1 MVKIVGVRFKPAG
14 KIYYFD
20 PGDLRLDIGNDVIVE
35 TARGLEYGMIV
46 IRPKLVKEEDL
57 ISPLKPIIRVA
68 SDDDS
73 ETYLENKVKTK
84 EAFDICD
91 EKIKDHKLEMY
102 LIDCEY
108 TFDRNKLI
116 FYFTADG
123 RIDFRELVKDLAA
136 IFKTRIE
143 LRQIGVRDE
152 AKILNAIGPC
162 GRSLCCS
169 TWIGEFMPVS
179 IKMAKDQG
187 LSLNPAK
194 ISGVCGRLFCCLKY
208 EAQGYADAVKKM
220 PSVGWLVKDL
230 FTEKKGKVIEVNHLL
245 ENIKVE
251 FEDKTVGVLAEGDY
265 KVIKASKK
273 DNIQQANQEKLDKE
287 ALAELKNL
295 KEKSRLESEQYN
307 GNKFVG
313 K

>member
-1 MVKIVGVRFKPAG
+1 MPGLTG

-20 PGDLRLDIGNDVIVE
+20 PGDLKIETGNDVIVE
-35 TARGLEYGMIV
+35 TARGLEYGMVV

-57 ISPLKPIIRVA
+57 ISPLKPIIRIA
-68 SDDDS
+68 SDDDA

-84 EAFDICD
+84 EAYDICD
-91 EKIKDHKLEMY
+91 EKIKDHDLEMY

-230 FTEKKGKVIEVNHLL
+230 FTEKKGKVIDVNHLL

-273 DNIQQANQEKLDKE
+273 DNSQQANQEKLNKE
-287 ALAELKNL
+287 ALAELKKL
-295 KEKSRLESEQYN
+295 EREK
-307 GNKFVG
+307 
-313 K
+313 

>member
-1 MVKIVGVRFKPAG
+1 M
-14 KIYYFD
+14 
-20 PGDLRLDIGNDVIVE
+20 DIGNDVIVE

-46 IRPKLVKEEDL
+46 IRPRMVKEEDL

-68 SDDDS
+68 NNDDA

-84 EAFDICD
+84 EAYDICE

-116 FYFTADG
+116 FYFTTDG

-162 GRSLCCS
+162 GRPLCCS

-179 IKMAKDQG
+179 IKMAKEQG

-208 EAQGYADAVKKM
+208 EAQGYADAVKRM
-220 PSVGWLVKDL
+220 PSVGWLVKDN
-230 FTEKKGKVIEVNHLL
+230 FTDRKAKVTDVNHLL
-245 ENIKVE
+245 ETIKVE
-251 FEDKTVGVLAEGDY
+251 YEDKTVGVLAEGDY
-265 KVIKASKK
+265 KIIKASKK
-273 DNIQQANQEKLDKE
+273 DNAQAANQEKLDKE
-287 ALAELKNL
+287 ALAELKKL
-295 KEKSRLESEQYN
+295 EREK
-307 GNKFVG
+307 
-313 K
+313 

>member
-20 PGDLRLDIGNDVIVE
+20 PGDLKIETGNDVIVE
-35 TARGLEYGMIV
+35 TARGLEYGMVV
-46 IRPKLVKEEDL
+46 IRPKLIKEEDL
-57 ISPLKPIIRVA
+57 ISPLKPIIRIA
-68 SDDDS
+68 SDDDA

-84 EAFDICD
+84 EAYDICD
-91 EKIKDHKLEMY
+91 EKIKDHDLEMY

-230 FTEKKGKVIEVNHLL
+230 FTEKKGKVIDVNHLL

-273 DNIQQANQEKLDKE
+273 DNSQQANQEKLDKE
-287 ALAELKNL
+287 TLAELKKL
-295 KEKSRLESEQYN
+295 EREK
-307 GNKFVG
+307 
-313 K
+313 

>member
-20 PGDLRLDIGNDVIVE
+20 PGDLKIETGNDVIVE
-35 TARGLEYGMIV
+35 TARGLEYGMVV

-57 ISPLKPIIRVA
+57 ISPLKPIIRIA
-68 SDDDS
+68 SDDDA

-84 EAFDICD
+84 EAYDICD
-91 EKIKDHKLEMY
+91 EKIKDHDLEMY

-230 FTEKKGKVIEVNHLL
+230 FTEKKGKVIDVNHLL

-273 DNIQQANQEKLDKE
+273 DNRQQANQEKLDKE
-287 ALAELKNL
+287 ALAELKKL
-295 KEKSRLESEQYN
+295 EREK
-307 GNKFVG
+307 
-313 K
+313 

>member
-20 PGDLRLDIGNDVIVE
+20 PGDLKIETGNDVIVE
-35 TARGLEYGMIV
+35 TARGLEYGMVV
-46 IRPKLVKEEDL
+46 IRPKLIKEEDL
-57 ISPLKPIIRVA
+57 ISPLKPIIRIA
-68 SDDDS
+68 SDDDA

-84 EAFDICD
+84 EAYDICD
-91 EKIKDHKLEMY
+91 EKIKDHDLEMY

-143 LRQIGVRDE
+143 LRQIGVRDK

-230 FTEKKGKVIEVNHLL
+230 FTEKKGKVIDVNHLL

-273 DNIQQANQEKLDKE
+273 DNSQQANQEKLDKE
-287 ALAELKNL
+287 ALAELKKL
-295 KEKSRLESEQYN
+295 EREK
-307 GNKFVG
+307 
-313 K
+313 

>member
-20 PGDLRLDIGNDVIVE
+20 PGDLKIETGNDVIVE
-35 TARGLEYGMIV
+35 TARGLEYGMVV
-46 IRPKLVKEEDL
+46 IRPKLIKEEDL
-57 ISPLKPIIRVA
+57 ISPLKPIIRIA
-68 SDDDS
+68 SDDDA

-84 EAFDICD
+84 EAYDICD
-91 EKIKDHKLEMY
+91 EKIKDHDLEMY

-230 FTEKKGKVIEVNHLL
+230 FTEKKGKVIDVNHLL

-273 DNIQQANQEKLDKE
+273 DNSQQANQEKLDKE
-287 ALAELKNL
+287 ALAELKKL
-295 KEKSRLESEQYN
+295 EREK
-307 GNKFVG
+307 
-313 K
+313 

>member
-1 MVKIVGVRFKPAG
+1 MIKIVGVRFKPAG

-20 PGDLRLDIGNDVIVE
+20 PAEFDLNIGDDVIVE
-35 TARGLEYGMIV
+35 TSRGLEYGMAVVGPKMVEENDIV
-46 IRPKLVKEEDL
+46 
-57 ISPLKPIIRVA
+57 SPLKPIIRIA
-68 SDDDS
+68 NDEDN
-73 ETYLENKVKTK
+73 EIFIENKLKTK
-84 EAFDICD
+84 EAHEICE
-91 EKIKDHKLEMY
+91 EKIREHDLKMF
-102 LIDCEY
+102 LINCEY

-162 GRSLCCS
+162 GRPLCCA

-187 LSLNPAK
+187 LSLNPTK

-208 EAQGYADAVKKM
+208 ESQGYADAIKSM
-220 PSVGWLVKDL
+220 PSAGWIVKDL
-230 FTEKKGKVIEVNHLL
+230 FDDRKAKVIEPNYLL
-245 ENIKVE
+245 ETIKVE
-251 FEDKTVGVLAEGDY
+251 YEDKSIGVLSEGDY
-265 KVIKASKK
+265 KVVKAFRK
-273 DNIQQANQEKLDKE
+273 DNQKSGNPDEKLDRE
-287 ALAELKNL
+287 ALEELK
-295 KEKSRLESEQYN
+295 RLEQE
-307 GNKFVG
+307 K
-313 K
+313 

>member
-1 MVKIVGVRFKPAG
+1 MVNIVGVRFKPAG

-20 PGDLRLDIGNDVIVE
+20 PVDIDIKLGQDVIVE

-46 IRPKLVKEEDL
+46 IEPKAVAKEDL
-57 ISPLKPIIRVA
+57 VSELKPIIRIA
-68 SDDDS
+68 DQKDKQHY
-73 ETYLENKVKTK
+73 TENKEKIK
-84 EAFDICD
+84 EAFSICE
-91 EKIKDHKLEMY
+91 EKIKKHELDMY

-116 FYFTADG
+116 FYFTAEG

-152 AKILNAIGPC
+152 AKILNSIGPC
-162 GRSLCCS
+162 GRPLCCS

-179 IKMAKDQG
+179 IKMAKEQG

-208 EAQGYADAVKKM
+208 EAEGYSDAIKRV
-220 PSVGWLVKDL
+220 PSPGSIVKDL
-230 FTEKKGKVIEVNHLL
+230 FSDRKAKVVDSNYLL
-245 ENIKVE
+245 ETIKVE
-251 FEDKTVGVLAEGDY
+251 YEDKSQVVLSEGDY
-265 KVIKASKK
+265 KLLKAIKK
-273 DNIQQANQEKLDKE
+273 DCPKIMAAQEKLDKE
-287 ALAELKNL
+287 ALEELKRL
-295 KEKSRLESEQYN
+295 EKEK
-307 GNKFVG
+307 
-313 K
+313 

>member
-20 PGDLRLDIGNDVIVE
+20 PGDLKIETGNDVIVE
-35 TARGLEYGMIV
+35 TARGLEYGMVV

-57 ISPLKPIIRVA
+57 ISPLKPIIRIA
-68 SDDDS
+68 SDDDA

-84 EAFDICD
+84 EAYDICD
-91 EKIKDHKLEMY
+91 EKIKDHDLEMY

-179 IKMAKDQG
+179 IKMVKDQG

-230 FTEKKGKVIEVNHLL
+230 FTEKKGKVIDVNHLL

-273 DNIQQANQEKLDKE
+273 DNSQQANQEKLDKE
-287 ALAELKNL
+287 ALAELKKL
-295 KEKSRLESEQYN
+295 EREK
-307 GNKFVG
+307 
-313 K
+313 

>member
-20 PGDLRLDIGNDVIVE
+20 PGDLKIETGNDVIVE
-35 TARGLEYGMIV
+35 TARGLEYGMVV

-57 ISPLKPIIRVA
+57 ISPLKPIIRIA
-68 SDDDS
+68 SDDDA

-84 EAFDICD
+84 EAYDICD
-91 EKIKDHKLEMY
+91 EKIKDHDLEMY

-194 ISGVCGRLFCCLKY
+194 ISGVCGILFCCLKY

-230 FTEKKGKVIEVNHLL
+230 FTEKKGKVIDVNHLL

-273 DNIQQANQEKLDKE
+273 DNSQQANQEKLDKE
-287 ALAELKNL
+287 ALAELKKL
-295 KEKSRLESEQYN
+295 EREK
-307 GNKFVG
+307 
-313 K
+313 

>member
-20 PGDLRLDIGNDVIVE
+20 PGDLKIETGNDVIVE
-35 TARGLEYGMIV
+35 TARGLEYGMVV

-57 ISPLKPIIRVA
+57 ISPLKPIIRIA
-68 SDDDS
+68 SDDDA

-84 EAFDICD
+84 EAYDICD
-91 EKIKDHKLEMY
+91 EKIKDHDLEMY

-230 FTEKKGKVIEVNHLL
+230 FTEKKGKVIDVNHLL

-251 FEDKTVGVLAEGDY
+251 FEDKTVEVLAEGDY

-273 DNIQQANQEKLDKE
+273 DNSQQANQEKLDKE
-287 ALAELKNL
+287 ALAELKKL
-295 KEKSRLESEQYN
+295 EREK
-307 GNKFVG
+307 
-313 K
+313 

>member
-20 PGDLRLDIGNDVIVE
+20 PADIEIELGTDVIVE
-35 TARGLEYGMIV
+35 TSRGLEYGMV
-46 IRPKLVKEEDL
+46 VVGPKEVAEEDL
-57 ISPLKPIIRVA
+57 VSPLKPIIRIA
-68 SDDDS
+68 NTDDKM
-73 ETYLENKVKTK
+73 TYAENKDKT
-84 EAFDICD
+84 ERAFETC
-91 EKIKDHKLEMY
+91 ETKIKEHGLEMF

-123 RIDFRELVKDLAA
+123 RIDFRDLVKDLAA

-152 AKILNAIGPC
+152 AKILNSIGPC
-162 GRSLCCS
+162 GRPLCCS

-179 IKMAKDQG
+179 IKMAKEQG

-208 EAQGYADAVKKM
+208 EAQGYAEAVKKM
-220 PSVGWLVKDL
+220 PAVGWIIKENFDG
-230 FTEKKGKVIEVNHLL
+230 KKGKVIDVNHLL

-251 FEDKTVGVLAEGDY
+251 YEDGTVAVLAEGDY
-265 KVIKASKK
+265 KVIKSFRK
-273 DNIQQANQEKLDKE
+273 DGRDRNNDEELDAE
-287 ALAELKNL
+287 ALAELK
-295 KEKSRLESEQYN
+295 RLERE
-307 GNKFVG
+307 K
-313 K
+313 

>member
-46 IRPKLVKEEDL
+46 ISPKLVKEEDL

-91 EKIKDHKLEMY
+91 EKIKDHKLEM
-102 LIDCEY
+102 Y

-162 GRSLCCS
+162 GRPLCCS

-287 ALAELKNL
+287 ALAELKKL
-295 KEKSRLESEQYN
+295 EREK
-307 GNKFVG
+307 
-313 K
+313 

>member
-20 PGDLRLDIGNDVIVE
+20 PGDLKIETGNDVIVE
-35 TARGLEYGMIV
+35 TARGLEYGMVV

-57 ISPLKPIIRVA
+57 ISPLKPIIRIA
-68 SDDDS
+68 SDDDA

-84 EAFDICD
+84 EAYDICD
-91 EKIKDHKLEMY
+91 EKIKDHDLEMY

-116 FYFTADG
+116 FSFTADG

-230 FTEKKGKVIEVNHLL
+230 FTEKKGKVIDVNHLL

-273 DNIQQANQEKLDKE
+273 DNSQQANQEKLDKE
-287 ALAELKNL
+287 ALAELKKL
-295 KEKSRLESEQYN
+295 EREK
-307 GNKFVG
+307 
-313 K
+313 